1 MKDTIYVK
9 ATQILRLIED
19 AERKI
24 QDMYK
29 DDIPHVGY
37 FAQYTVE
44 EFVNILELTDLQ
56 MEYLENNIQAI
67 FESNLWCWHNLTPT
81 VFNDN
86 IMIIQK
92 GN

>member
-1 MKDTIYVK
+1 MKEVIYVK
-9 ATQILRLIED
+9 AIQILKLIED

-29 DDIPHVGY
+29 DDILHSGY
-37 FAQYTVE
+37 FAEYTVE

-56 MEYLENNIQAI
+56 MEYLENNIQVI
-67 FESNLWCWHNLTPT
+67 FESNLWHWHNLTPT

>member
-1 MKDTIYVK
+1 MKEVIHVR
-9 ATQILRLIED
+9 ATQILKLIED
-19 AERKI
+19 AESKI
-24 QDMYK
+24 EKMYE
-29 DDIPHVGY
+29 DDIAHTGY
-37 FAQYTVE
+37 FAEYTVE

-56 MEYLENNIQAI
+56 LEYIQDNIQAI
-67 FESNLWCWHNLTPT
+67 FESNLWHWHNLTPT

>member
-1 MKDTIYVK
+1 MKETVYVR

-29 DDIPHVGY
+29 DDILHSGY
-37 FAQYTVE
+37 FAIYTVE

-56 MEYLENNIQAI
+56 LEYLPDGIQAI
-67 FESNLWCWHNLTPT
+67 FESNLWYWHSLIPT
-81 VFNDN
+81 IFNDH
-86 IMIIQK
+86 IIIIQQ
-92 GN
+92 GS

>member
-1 MKDTIYVK
+1 MKDNIYVK
-9 ATQILRLIED
+9 AIQILKLIED

-29 DDIPHVGY
+29 DDILHSGY
-37 FAQYTVE
+37 FAEYTVE

-56 MEYLENNIQAI
+56 LEYLPDNIQAI
-67 FESNLWCWHNLTPT
+67 FESNLWHWHNLTPT

-86 IMIIQK
+86 IMIIQQ
-92 GN
+92 GS